1 MSNNKYARDKFVIRF
16 TEDGLRDQIFDIAK
30 VSNRSM
36 NAEILHRLFRSFEL
50 ESELQRAHSVIDKLI
65 GQQHDRGEE

>member
-16 TEDGLRDQIFDIAK
+16 TQDGLRDQIFEIAK
-30 VSNRSM
+30 SSNRSM

-50 ESELQRAHSVIDKLI
+50 EAELQRAHSVIDQLL
-65 GQQHDRGEE
+65 GRQDDCGEA